1 MGERIST
8 VFSNKSHPIDIL
20 YVGESI
26 IDCISHYQLKHENT
40 PLNLVY
46 VSTEGTLTEG
56 QMRLL
61 RIILDKNEVKSM
73 RTIFDNDKQGY
84 KYTLWMQRYF
94 YGKDIDTENM
104 STAELAAEVAM
115 LDSAELPEH
124 KDWNDDLKIVYNNR

>member
-1 MGERIST
+1 M
-8 VFSNKSHPIDIL
+8 
-20 YVGESI
+20 
-26 IDCISHYQLKHENT
+26 KHENT

-61 RIILDKNEVKSM
+61 RIILDKNEVKAM

-94 YGKDIDTENM
+94 YGKDIDTESM
-104 STAELAAEVAM
+104 STSELAAEVAM
-115 LDSAELPEH
+115 LESAKLPE
-124 KDWNDDLKIVYNNR
+124 